1 MIQVVNLLHALWA
14 QGSLKEKVKKE
25 RKNNIKKSPHMWIWT
40 EAEKQAQVVST
51 PAPQHNASL
60 LYVSRQRNFEEDC
73 DKKKVKNDL
82 LKKYW

>member
-1 MIQVVNLLHALWA
+1 
-14 QGSLKEKVKKE
+14 
-25 RKNNIKKSPHMWIWT
+25 MWIWT